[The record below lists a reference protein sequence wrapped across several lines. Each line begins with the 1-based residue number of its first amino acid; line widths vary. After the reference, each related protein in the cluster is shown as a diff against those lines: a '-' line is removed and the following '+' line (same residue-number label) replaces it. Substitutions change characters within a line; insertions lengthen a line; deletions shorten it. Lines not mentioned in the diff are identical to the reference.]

1 MPESVSQMIR
11 DLVFNL
17 VGGLGLFLFGMRSM
31 SEALQV
37 IAGDRLRRAI
47 GAATRNRVFGLGT
60 GLITTLIVQSSSV
73 TTVMVVSFVN
83 AGLMDLA
90 QAASVVLGANI
101 GTTIT
106 GWILVLKLHKSAL
119 LFLGFGVFIQF
130 FARSEN
136 VRFTGQF
143 AAGFGMV
150 FFGLHL
156 MKTGFAPLK
165 DLPEFTAWMSQFG
178 GETYTGLLFSIVTG
192 AILTVLVQSSSA
204 MLGITIA
211 LATVG
216 LISFEGAAA
225 LVLGE
230 NIGTTVTAQI
240 AALNGTSD
248 ARRTAMFH
256 TTVNVL
262 GVVIMLA
269 LFPFWLDVVD
279 FLTPGDANMVDAEGK
294 RPFITEHIAF
304 AHTSF
309 NVTLALVALPLLH
322 PLMNVARTLA
332 PGPKKEQNHL
342 QFLHGSMIESP
353 SLAIEQGRLEV
364 LHMAAVAR
372 DALRL
377 TLEVYREPSQKRSK
391 LRDQVLKKERVTDA
405 IQHEITGFM
414 SQAMAGVLTT
424 AQAEEIRSIIRL
436 ASEIESVADYCERMV
451 NYRRRMQRMETH
463 MSPQAL
469 ESLTQYLE
477 QTVEFYEEILDRGE
491 RGETN
496 WAEPIRVKG
505 RLLSETADQLR
516 EENLARLA
524 SQKCLPSAGIF
535 YNDILV
541 AMRRIRNHSVNI
553 AEAFQGK
560 K

>member
-1 MPESVSQMIR
+1 MIS
-11 DLVFNL
+11 DLIFNL

-37 IAGDRLRRAI
+37 IAGDRLRRGI
-47 GAATRNRVFGLGT
+47 GVVTRNRVFGLGT
-60 GLITTLIVQSSSV
+60 GLVTTLIVQSSSV

-90 QAASVVLGANI
+90 QAASVILGANI

-106 GWILVLKLHKSAL
+106 GWILVLQLHKSAL
-119 LFLGFGVFIQF
+119 LFLGAGVFLQF
-130 FARSEN
+130 FSRNET
-136 VRFTGQF
+136 VRFSGQF

-178 GETYTGLLFSIVTG
+178 GETFAGLLFSVATG

-211 LATVG
+211 LASVG

-240 AALNGTSD
+240 AAVNGTTN
-248 ARRTAMFH
+248 ARRAAMFH

-262 GVVIMLA
+262 GVFVML
-269 LFPFWLDVVD
+269 LVFPFWLDIVD
-279 FLTPGDANMVDAEGK
+279 FLTPGDANLVDAEGK

-309 NVTLALVALPLLH
+309 NVTLALLALPLLG
-322 PLMNVARTLA
+322 PLVRLA
-332 PGPKKEQNHL
+332 SSITPGTEKEQTHL
-342 QFLHGSMIESP
+342 RFLHASMVESP
-353 SLAIEQGRLEV
+353 SLALEQGRLEV
-364 LHMAAVAR
+364 LHMAGVTR

-377 TLEVYREPSQKRSK
+377 TRDLYREPPGTRSK
-391 LRDQVLKKERVTDA
+391 RRDQILKKERVTDA

-414 SQAMAGVLTT
+414 SRAMAGVLTT
-424 AQAEEIRSIIRL
+424 AQTEEIRNIIRL
-436 ASEIESVADYCERMV
+436 ASEIESIADYCERMA
-451 NYRRRMQRMETH
+451 NYRRRMHRIEVE
-463 MSPQAL
+463 MSPEATA
-469 ESLTQYLE
+469 SLCEYLE
-477 QTVEFYEEILDRGE
+477 ETTAFYEEIIDRGQ
-491 RGETN
+491 RSETN
-496 WAEPIRVKG
+496 WMEPILTKG
-505 RLLSETADQLR
+505 KILLETADHLR
-516 EENLARLA
+516 DQNLARLS
-524 SQKCLPSAGIF
+524 SQKCDPNAGIF
-535 YNDILV
+535 FNDILV
-541 AMRRIRNHSVNI
+541 AMRRIRNHTVNI